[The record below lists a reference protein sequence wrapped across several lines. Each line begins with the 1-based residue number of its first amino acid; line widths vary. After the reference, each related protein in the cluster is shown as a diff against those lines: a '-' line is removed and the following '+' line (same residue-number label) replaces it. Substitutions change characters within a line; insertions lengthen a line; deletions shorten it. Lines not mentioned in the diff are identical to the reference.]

1 MLAVRNVQINRRGQ
15 AAAVACSR
23 RDGARIH
30 QRHAAQ
36 LPLARLGAL
45 SVGEIARGMADGQ
58 FAVGGRIARAEAR
71 AAEALA
77 HDGPGCGQIAQ
88 HAVAHQLLIGR
99 HAVRIH
105 AEAERAVADGT
116 AAQDISRGTQVIKDA
131 ARAAGDYRLLHP
143 HAAVVHLADQIDLR
157 AADLGV
163 HALLAVAQD
172 INRIGQQRADG
183 HGVAGM
189 HRQGDHAFNLR

>member
-1 MLAVRNVQINRRGQ
+1 
-15 AAAVACSR
+15 
-23 RDGARIH
+23 
-30 QRHAAQ
+30 
-36 LPLARLGAL
+36 
-45 SVGEIARGMADGQ
+45 MADGERVV
-58 FAVGGRIARAEAR
+58 ARHVARAEAR

-77 HDGPGCGQIAQ
+77 HDGPGGGQIAQ
-88 HAVAHQLLIGR
+88 HAVVRQLLIGR

-116 AAQDISRGTQVIKDA
+116 AAQDIRRGTQVIKDA

-163 HALLAVAQD
+163 HALLAIAQ
-172 INRIGQQRADG
+172 NFGRIGQQLADR

-189 HRQGDHAFNLR
+189 HRQRDHAFNLR